1 MFFFLG
7 CKSVQCMQ
15 LLLLKELLVSLK
27 LPLLVVMC
35 LLVFGFMVLIMV
47 IVIATSQFSQ
57 VGKSEV
63 EIVCAC

>member
-1 MFFFLG
+1 
-7 CKSVQCMQ
+7 MQ